1 MPAFKV
7 PIFLDYMEQEY
18 FLAFSAALDS
28 RQLSAA
34 NASRQQLSCT
44 CLSAAAVGG
53 AGRRQLVPSEGA

>member
-34 NASRQQLSCT
+34 NASRQQL
-44 CLSAAAVGG
+44 LEEQAG
-53 AGRRQLVPSEGA
+53 AS